1 MNKIIDVNYYPVPE
15 ARNSNLRHRPIGLG
29 VQGLADAFM
38 LMRYPF
44 DSAEARELN
53 IKIFE
58 TIYHA
63 ALEASCELA
72 QRDGTYETYADC
84 PVSKGILQYDMWDV
98 TPTDL
103 WDWDTLKANIAKHG
117 VRNSLLVAPMPT
129 ASTSQILGFNECFE
143 PYTSNLYTR
152 RVLAGEFQIVNPWL
166 LKDLFEWFWIN
177 DVKNQIISDKN
188 GSIQHVTTIPQELK
202 DLYKTVWEI
211 SQRVV
216 IDMAADRGAFIDQ
229 SQSLNIFIAEP
240 NFGRLTSMHFY
251 AWKKGLKTGMY
262 YLRTR
267 PAVDAIKVS
276 KRKTPLDCI
285 FVCELTNNANF
296 SFYFSSLWIKQ
307 LLTRL
312 SIVFLSKNIT
322 RKPRK

>member
-1 MNKIIDVNYYPVPE
+1 
-15 ARNSNLRHRPIGLG
+15 
-29 VQGLADAFM
+29 
-38 LMRYPF
+38 
-44 DSAEARELN
+44 
-53 IKIFE
+53 
-58 TIYHA
+58 
-63 ALEASCELA
+63 
-72 QRDGTYETYADC
+72 
-84 PVSKGILQYDMWDV
+84 
-98 TPTDL
+98 
-103 WDWDTLKANIAKHG
+103 
-117 VRNSLLVAPMPT
+117 
-129 ASTSQILGFNECFE
+129 LGFNECFE

-166 LKDLFEWFWIN
+166 LKDLVESGLWN
-177 DVKNQIISDKN
+177 DNVKNQIISDN

-285 FVCELTNNANF
+285 FICELTNNANF
-296 SFYFSSLWIKQ
+296 LFISVYCGSSN
-307 LLTRL
+307 
-312 SIVFLSKNIT
+312 S
-322 RKPRK
+322 